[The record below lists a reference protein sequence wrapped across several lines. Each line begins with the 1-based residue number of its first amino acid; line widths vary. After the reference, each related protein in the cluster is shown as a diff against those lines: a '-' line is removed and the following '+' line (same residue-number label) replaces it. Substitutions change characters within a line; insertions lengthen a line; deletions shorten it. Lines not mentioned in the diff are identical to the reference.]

1 VNVSALTFGDVA
13 QMHYFK
19 MYTVYC
25 ANQPHS
31 DSTHT
36 KCKAKNPAYASFL
49 DVRTPTTTCCCYC
62 LDEVL
67 IYRPWWMCGLRC
79 I

>member
-1 VNVSALTFGDVA
+1 
-13 QMHYFK
+13 MHYFK

-49 DVRTPTTTCCCYC
+49 DVRTRTYNNMLLLPS
-62 LDEVL
+62 
-67 IYRPWWMCGLRC
+67 R
-79 I
+79 